1 MSGFFIGAG
10 ALITVALL
18 MLLYPLL
25 RRDTLDSSNARSK
38 INARVYKDQLA
49 ELDIDRSNGIIDS
62 TAYEQSRNE
71 LERRA
76 LQDIGENED
85 KATRSTRWPAI
96 VMVSVIPFAAIAT
109 YAMLGNPST
118 MFEAVDQ
125 HAMSTGKIQSMVANL
140 AERLEKNPGDLK
152 GWVMLGRAYKA
163 MGRFPESIQA
173 FERAGVALDEDPQ
186 YLIDFAE
193 ALARGDRDNFQKRG
207 APLIARAL
215 KIDPDH
221 TPSLLFAGS
230 SAFERGDYKTASRH
244 WKKVLAGLP
253 PDSEEARA
261 VAEAISR
268 ADGGLAQGKS
278 AKNSGLAR
286 VNQEPP
292 ANVSKTAAAAGSTPG
307 VAGVVSLSPPLT
319 SKVGPNDTVFVFAR
333 AAEGPRAPLAI
344 IRAQV
349 RDLPLKFVLDDSQAM
364 SPELRISKFAK
375 VRVEAR
381 ISKSGNATPQS
392 GDLLGASQVVAIGT
406 RDLRVVIAKPVP

>member
-10 ALITVALL
+10 ALITMALL

-25 RRDTLDSSNARSK
+25 RRDALDSSNARSR

-49 ELDIDRSNGIIDS
+49 ELEIDRANGIIDPS
-62 TAYEQSRNE
+62 AYEKSRHE
-71 LERRA
+71 LEHRA

-85 KATRSTRWPAI
+85 KTSRTTRWPAI
-96 VMVSVIPFAAIAT
+96 VMVITIPLASIVT
-109 YAMLGNPST
+109 YTMLGTPST
-118 MFEAVDQ
+118 LLEPVDQ
-125 HAMSTGKIQSMVANL
+125 HAMSLGKIQSMVANL
-140 AERLEKNPGDLK
+140 AARLEKNPGDLK

-163 MGRFPESIQA
+163 MGRFRESIQA
-173 FERAGVALDEDPQ
+173 FEQAGAALDEDPQ

-221 TPSLLFAGS
+221 TPTLLFAGS
-230 SAFERGDYKTASRH
+230 AAFERGEYRTASRH
-244 WKKVLAGLP
+244 WKKVLAGMT

-261 VAEAISR
+261 VTEAISR
-268 ADGGLAQGKS
+268 ADGAVAQGKS
-278 AKNSGLAR
+278 AKNSSSAR
-286 VNQEPP
+286 VEQSPP
-292 ANVSKTAAAAGSTPG
+292 TNVGKTATAGGNTSG
-307 VAGVVSLSPPLT
+307 VAGVVSLSPPMAAR
-319 SKVGPNDTVFVFAR
+319 VGAEDTVFVFAR

-344 IRAQV
+344 IRARV
-349 RDLPLKFVLDDSQAM
+349 RDLPLKFSLDDSQAM

-392 GDLLGASQVVAIGT
+392 GDLQGASEIVAIGT

>member
-25 RRDTLDSSNARSK
+25 RREALDSSIARGR

-49 ELDIDRSNGIIDS
+49 ELEIDRANGIIDPS
-62 TAYEQSRNE
+62 AYEQSRHE

-85 KATRSTRWPAI
+85 TTTHSARWPA
-96 VMVSVIPFAAIAT
+96 VAMVIVIPFASIVT
-109 YAMLGNPST
+109 YAMLGNPAT

-125 HAMSTGKIQSMVANL
+125 HAMSLGKIQSMVANL
-140 AERLEKNPGDLK
+140 AERLERNPGDLK

-173 FERAGVALDEDPQ
+173 FERAGAALDEDPQ
-186 YLIDFAE
+186 NLVDFAE

-215 KIDPDH
+215 KLDPDH

-230 SAFERGDYKTASRH
+230 AAFERGEYRTASRH

-253 PDSEEARA
+253 PESEEARA
-261 VAEAISR
+261 VTEAISR
-268 ADGGLAQGKS
+268 AEGAVAQGKS
-278 AKNSGLAR
+278 AKNSASTR
-286 VNQEPP
+286 ADQSP
-292 ANVSKTAAAAGSTPG
+292 AANLSKTAAAGANASG
-307 VAGVVSLSPPLT
+307 VAGVVSLSPPLA
-319 SKVGPNDTVFVFAR
+319 SRVGPEDTVFVFAR
-333 AAEGPRAPLAI
+333 AVEGPRAPLAI
-344 IRAQV
+344 IRARV
-349 RDLPLKFVLDDSQAM
+349 RDLPLKFSLDDSQAM

-375 VRVEAR
+375 IRVEAR
-381 ISKSGNATPQS
+381 VSKSGNATPQS
-392 GDLLGASQVVAIGT
+392 GDLQGASEIVAIGT